1 MYSLSLVS
9 ALLSFQYDSIYT
21 TILSCPFLLAF
32 AVTIH
37 ELGHALGC
45 FINHNKLLVLRT
57 PFFIYDD
64 SKFDIM
70 PCFTLHFMC
79 LFKKSASNYRVY
91 FAGLFS
97 SFVLFVVFGVCS
109 LLTGST
115 VFAIGCVLSGGIL
128 VINLLPVKGNDMYM
142 VIHEFKKK
150 R

>member
-21 TILSCPFLLAF
+21 TIPSCPFLLAF
-32 AVTIH
+32 AVTVH

-45 FINHNKLLVLRT
+45 FINHNKILVLKT
-57 PFFIYDD
+57 PFFIYDN
-64 SKFDIM
+64 SKFDVM
-70 PCFTLHFMC
+70 PCFTVNFMC
-79 LFKKSASNYRVY
+79 MFKKSANNCIVY
-91 FAGLFS
+91 FVGLFS
-97 SFVLFVVFGVCS
+97 SFILFVMLGVCS

-142 VIHEFKKK
+142 VIYEFKKK